1 MSSMANLSRV
11 FTTTIL
17 GVVFGAI
24 CMLLSEYSL
33 QVPFWPMG
41 ISLLLHHTVMGF
53 AIGASALKINW
64 AAHGILWGVLFS
76 IFLSISFVGR
86 FDEFWVAALIFPII
100 WAFLIEVFTTKV
112 FKQPQ

>member
-1 MSSMANLSRV
+1 MAKLSRV
-11 FTTTIL
+11 LTTTIL
-17 GVVFGAI
+17 GVVFGGI
-24 CMLLSEYSL
+24 CMLLSEYSF

-41 ISLLLHHTVMGF
+41 VSLLLHHTVMGF

-76 IFLSISFVGR
+76 IFLSISVLGR
-86 FDEFWVAALIFPII
+86 FGGFWAAALIVPII
-100 WAFLIEVFTTKV
+100 WAFLIEVFATKV